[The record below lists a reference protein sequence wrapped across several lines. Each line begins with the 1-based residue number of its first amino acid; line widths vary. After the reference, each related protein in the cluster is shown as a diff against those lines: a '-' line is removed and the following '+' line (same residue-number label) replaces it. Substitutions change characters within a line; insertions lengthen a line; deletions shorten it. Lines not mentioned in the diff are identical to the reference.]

1 MAFKQDGY
9 ATVWKIEDKGNYTN
23 VQLSTSKKNKLTDK
37 YETDFSAMGVRF
49 IGTAHKEA
57 STLSEKDRIKIGS
70 CEVSNNYDKE
80 KKITYTNYCVFS
92 FEKADDTK
100 PVSKTETKTE
110 TKAKTVEKP
119 AETTESEEQLP
130 F

>member
-1 MAFKQDGY
+1 MAFRQDGY
-9 ATVWKIEDKGNYTN
+9 ATIWKIEDKGNYTV
-23 VQLSTSKKNKLTDK
+23 VQLSTSKKNKTTDK

-49 IGTAHKEA
+49 IGTAHKDA

-70 CEVSNNYDKE
+70 CEVSNTYDRD

-92 FEKADDTK
+92 FEKVDGEKA
-100 PVSKTETKTE
+100 VAKTETKTE
-110 TKAKTVEKP
+110 TKAKATAKPVETVE
-119 AETTESEEQLP
+119 TEEELP